1 MSSIIRVLETSSL
14 LLLMALCVSR
24 LALAD
29 VLILSPKNPKA
40 LAVAAQIKSQ
50 IPYQKVVIS
59 DDKNAVESPALVI
72 TLGSKL
78 LNDHAKDLNAP
89 TLASF
94 VAPSQFSRGN
104 FRGDKPVEPVYSVA
118 DPIALLEFL
127 EKNFGSSRVGYVYS
141 GEKDEYVDMLERIS
155 QVSEISFVSFK
166 MESDDV
172 FKTLRR
178 VVSSRKIDIMLI
190 SNDSRIFN
198 RKNIRF
204 VLEAL
209 YRKKIPTI
217 GLSKS
222 LIDAG
227 AVAAVYSEEQ
237 SLIAQTIARANNF
250 LQTNS
255 FNGEMYAS
263 TLGVV
268 FKKEFVEEFDL
279 DPQGDFVLQ

>member
-1 MSSIIRVLETSSL
+1 
-14 LLLMALCVSR
+14 MALCVSR

>member
-1 MSSIIRVLETSSL
+1 M
-14 LLLMALCVSR
+14 
-24 LALAD
+24 AD
-29 VLILSPKNPKA
+29 VLILSPDNAKA
-40 LAVAAQIKSQ
+40 QSIAEKIKSQ
-50 IPYQKVVIS
+50 IPNQTVIIS
-59 DDKNAVESPALVI
+59 DVPSAVKEPDLVI

-78 LNDHAKDLNAP
+78 LNDHRNDLNAP

-94 VAPSQFSRGN
+94 VSPSQFMRGEFRRGN
-104 FRGDKPVEPVYSVA
+104 PVEPVYSVA
-118 DPIALLEFL
+118 DPISLLDFL
-127 EKNFGSSRVGYVYS
+127 EKNFGESRIGYIYT
-141 GEKDEYVDMLERIS
+141 GQKDEYVDMLERITE
-155 QVSEISFVSFK
+155 VSKVSFVPFK

-178 VVSSRKIDIMLI
+178 AVSSRKIDVMLI
-190 SNDSRIFN
+190 SNDSTIFN

-227 AVAAVYSEEQ
+227 AVAAVYTEED
-237 SLIAQTIARANNF
+237 SLITQTIARANNF

-263 TLGVV
+263 TFGVV

-279 DPQGDFVLQ
+279 SPQGDYVLQ

>member
-1 MSSIIRVLETSSL
+1 
-14 LLLMALCVSR
+14 MALCVSHI
-24 LALAD
+24 ALAD
-29 VLILSPKNPKA
+29 VLILAPNNAKA
-40 LAVAAQIKSQ
+40 QSVAEQIKSQ
-50 IPYQKVVIS
+50 IPNQKVVIS
-59 DDKNAVESPALVI
+59 DDKNAVESPDLVI

-78 LNDHAKDLNAP
+78 LNDHAKELNAP

-94 VAPSQFSRGN
+94 VAPSQFIRGSFQGGN
-104 FRGDKPVEPVYSVA
+104 PVEPVYSVA
-118 DPIALLEFL
+118 DPIALLDFL
-127 EKNFGSSRVGYVYS
+127 EKNFGSSRVGYIYS

-155 QVSEISFVSFK
+155 QVSEISFVPFK

-255 FNGEMYAS
+255 FTGEMYAS
-263 TLGVV
+263 ALGVV
-268 FKKEFVEEFDL
+268 FNKEFVEEFDL
-279 DPQGDFVLQ
+279 DPKGDFVLQ